1 MKKLLLCGLA
11 FAISASAMAQQNR
24 FSQQSSGKTLKQ
36 KAVSGIENVNATT
49 SMPASAGPVKRNF
62 TPTSTAVTLIPLGSS
77 ANAFGT
83 TGGPRT
89 ALFAHPAINSVSF
102 IHRAT
107 SSPGS
112 GYLQYDYSTDG
123 GSTWITNAG
132 PAYTPTGGATP
143 PFVNARYPQAMIY
156 NPAGNTDPVNAKVS
170 YFAPTL
176 AGLNAGWGGQAYG
189 VANLTATPAATKTEI
204 LSDSYLIADGMALNT
219 NDNNSWVS
227 DVWTEAG
234 TGEYNDTLMLF
245 KGVWNGTDYTY
256 TEVKVAA
263 PQAGATPV
271 DKVVSATQIAWA
283 PNGLIGYAA
292 ILGHESFSDAPDSSL
307 YPTIFKTTDAG
318 ATWNRVASLGL
329 NAIDT
334 ILQSG
339 LAITTGFEM
348 DMAVDANGNCHLVME
363 VGPLGSSGFSIV
375 SQSGFFGIFDLY
387 TTDGGT
393 NWNAQL
399 LALPQ
404 TFRGEFVD
412 ASTLAEDNRCQVA
425 RTLDGTRLFF
435 VWFDTDTLTFGVTEN
450 INPDAHCVGY
460 NVTTNQ
466 WTQDINLTAGTD
478 ADGVC
483 IFGNVSPFTLASATA
498 GCHKIP
504 MGTLTLTG
512 GGPSSLTDHQYIDG
526 AEVCDADFTVTGA
539 PQAITNFAV
548 SVQEIPATAS
558 FAVGQN
564 YPNPFRGETRLD
576 INVKNNSDVTVE
588 VFNILGKLV
597 STSRYSNLTPGVNTL
612 TIDASNLSAGMYT
625 YSVTIGTEKVSR
637 NMMVK

>member
-11 FAISASAMAQQNR
+11 FAICASAMAQQNR
-24 FSQQSSGKTLKQ
+24 FSKQLTGKTMKQ
-36 KAVSGIENVNATT
+36 KAVTGIENVNTT
-49 SMPASAGPVKRNF
+49 QSMPASAGPVKRNF
-62 TPTSTAVTLIPLGSS
+62 TPTSTAVTLIPLGQS

-83 TGGPRT
+83 TGGPKT
-89 ALFAHPAINSVSF
+89 FLFAHPVINTVAF

-107 SSPGS
+107 NAPGPGS
-112 GYLQYDYSTDG
+112 GFLQYDYSTDG
-123 GSTWITNAG
+123 GSTWTNNAG
-132 PAYTPTGGATP
+132 PAYSPAGG
-143 PFVNARYPQAMIY
+143 PFFNARYPQGLIY
-156 NPAGNTDPVNAKVS
+156 NPVGNTDPANGKIA

-176 AGLNAGWGGQAYG
+176 AGTNAGWGGLCNG
-189 VANLTATPAATKTEI
+189 VANLSATPAATKTENI
-204 LSDSYLIADGMALNT
+204 SDSYLIPDGMALNT
-219 NDNNSWVS
+219 NDNNCWVS
-227 DVWTEAG
+227 DIWTEPTTA
-234 TGEYNDTLMLF
+234 EYGDTLMLF
-245 KGVWNGTDYTY
+245 KGVWNGSDYSY
-256 TEVKVAA
+256 TEIKVPAISD
-263 PQAGATPV
+263 GATAA
-271 DKVVSATQIAWA
+271 DKVVVATQIAWA
-283 PNGLIGYAA
+283 PNGLTGYAA
-292 ILGHESFSDAPDSSL
+292 LLGHESFSDAPDSSL
-307 YPTIFKTTDAG
+307 YPTVFKTTDAG

-348 DMAVDANGNCHLVME
+348 DMTVDANGNCHLVLE
-363 VGPLGSSGFSIV
+363 VGPLGSSGYSIV
-375 SQSGFFGIFDLY
+375 SQSGFFGIFDIY

-404 TFRGEFVD
+404 TFRGEFTD
-412 ASTLAEDNRCQVA
+412 SQTLNEDNRCQVS

-435 VWFDTDTLTFGVTEN
+435 VWFDTDTLTFGVTDN

-483 IFGNVSPFTLASATA
+483 IFGNVSPFTLAGSAA
-498 GCHKIP
+498 GCNKIP
-504 MGTLTLTG
+504 MGILALTG
-512 GGPSSLTDHQYIDG
+512 GGPSSFVDHSYING

-558 FAVGQN
+558 FAIGQN
-564 YPNPFRGETRLD
+564 YPNPFNGSTSLD
-576 INVKNNSDVTVE
+576 VNLKNNTDVTVE
-588 VFNILGKLV
+588 VYSIIGKLV
-597 STSRYSNLTPGVNTL
+597 STSRYTNLNAGVNTL

-637 NMMVK
+637 NMIVK